1 MLVQNLGEL
10 VHKLCSDPSIPQSR
24 KDMTRTACG
33 YVLKA
38 TNAVSLEAIPVNR
51 IVPALNKLKSYL
63 VKSDLVK
70 RSQTNY
76 ISFYKRLIEYG
87 ISNGLLPNKIQKVMF
102 DEWVDISKPIK
113 GISPGEKGWRYA
125 MRILAWYS
133 SKYNMRPQ
141 DLTFTFLED
150 FKEYLEHDYGIQD
163 WRQIYNRIVRYWKN
177 LESTNEVPEL
187 EWPIL
192 PSGQKSKYGLNF
204 EDWPEKTKENFHEYK
219 KWCAADY
226 VIGRDRKYRQRA
238 ESIEQNISTTT
249 RIFGFAVN
257 INGYNINQVTSDLLF
272 DEKFINSFFDW
283 YINKRLGMLTVTA
296 ERTVAMLLS
305 MARGFFDRPNAVPW
319 LLEIKLSI
327 GHPKPIKNKRALII
341 PLQDLTR
348 VADGIKERRLR
359 EISNAKKRNSKTSKR
374 HESSLVRDELV
385 FRLIS
390 KRPLRSKNIREMKL
404 GKNLKNDNGTWYL
417 EYGSDEMKNNDSFR
431 ISFPKDLVPLLE
443 DYLENYRKNIFAG
456 PSCEWVFPSPN
467 GTHICASTV
476 QRIVTNN
483 TKRILNKH
491 IYPHLMRDIAA
502 YWYINETR
510 DYLTV
515 SKLLGH
521 KDINTTIKLYS
532 NFFPDDAA
540 VIYDDF
546 LSNKN
551 KTNKEN
557 HEK

>member
-38 TNAVSLEAIPVNR
+38 TNAVSLEAIPVSR

-76 ISFYKRLIEYG
+76 TSFYKRLIEYG
-87 ISNGLLPNKIQKVMF
+87 ILNGLLPKKIQKSMLN
-102 DEWVDISKPIK
+102 EWVDISKPIK

-133 SKYNMRPQ
+133 SEYNMVPR
-141 DLTFTFLED
+141 DLTRSFIENFL
-150 FKEYLEHDYGIQD
+150 EYLEHEYGIKD
-163 WRQIYNRIVRYWKN
+163 WRQIYNRIVRYWKY
-177 LESTNEVPEL
+177 LEASNDVPVF
-187 EWPIL
+187 EWPLL

-204 EDWPEKTKENFHEYK
+204 EDWPQKTKEEFNEYK
-219 KWCAADY
+219 KWCTDEY
-226 VIGRDRKYRQRA
+226 VKYRDRRYHQR
-238 ESIEQNISTTT
+238 EVSVEQNISTTS

-257 INGYNINQVTSDLLF
+257 VDGYTIDQVTSNLLF
-272 DEKFINSFFDW
+272 DKKFINSFFDW
-283 YINKRLGMLTVTA
+283 YINERIGKATVTA

-305 MARGFFDRPNAVPW
+305 MARGYFNRPAAVPW
-319 LLEIKLSI
+319 LLEIKISI
-327 GHPKPIKNKRALII
+327 GHPKPIKNKRDLIVS
-341 PLQDLTR
+341 LQDLTR

-359 EISNAKKRNSKTSKR
+359 EISNAKKRNSKPSKR
-374 HESSLVRDELV
+374 HTSSLVRDEFI
-385 FRLIS
+385 FRLLC
-390 KRPLRSKNIREMKL
+390 KRPMRSRNIREMKL
-404 GKNLKNDNGTWYL
+404 GKNLKKDAGNWYI
-417 EYGSDEMKNNDSFR
+417 EYSADEMKNNDSFR
-431 ISFPKDLVPLLE
+431 ISIPKDLVPLLE
-443 DYLENYRKNIFAG
+443 DYLENYRKNIYAD
-456 PSCEWVFPSPN
+456 PSCIWVFPSPN
-467 GTHICASTV
+467 GIHICASTV

-483 TKRILNKH
+483 TQRILNKH

-502 YWYINETR
+502 YWYINEFG

-521 KDINTTIKLYS
+521 KDINVTINLYS
-532 NFFPDDAA
+532 NFYPDDAA
-540 VIYDDF
+540 VKFDAF
-546 LSNKN
+546 FSNNIK
-551 KTNKEN
+551 KDEEN

>member
-38 TNAVSLEAIPVNR
+38 TNAVSVEAISVNR
-51 IVPALNKLKSYL
+51 IVPALNKLKPYL

-87 ISNGLLPNKIQKVMF
+87 ILNGLLPNKLQKSMLN
-102 DEWVDISKPIK
+102 EWIGISEPVK

-133 SKYNMRPQ
+133 SKYNVRPQ
-141 DLTFTFLED
+141 DLTVTFIEDFLE
-150 FKEYLEHDYGIQD
+150 FLEHEYGIKD
-163 WRQIYNRIVRYWKN
+163 WRQIYNRIVRYWN
-177 LESTNEVPEL
+177 ELESSNEVPNL
-187 EWPIL
+187 EWPKL
-192 PSGQKSKYGLNF
+192 PSGQKNKYGLNF
-204 EDWPEKTKENFHEYK
+204 EDWPGNTQKEFVEYK
-219 KWCAADY
+219 LWCTAKF
-226 VIGRDRKYRQRA
+226 RSDRKRRYHQRDV
-238 ESIEQNISTTT
+238 SVEQNISTTS

-257 INGYNINQVTSDLLF
+257 IDGYNIDQISSNLLF
-272 DEKFINSFFDW
+272 DKKFINSFFDW
-283 YINKRLGMLTVTA
+283 YINERLGRLTVTA

-305 MARGFFDRPNAVPW
+305 MARGHFNKPEAVPW
-319 LLEIKLSI
+319 LLEIKFSI
-327 GHPKPIKNKRALII
+327 GHPKPVKNKKDFI
-341 PLQDLTR
+341 LTMQELGC
-348 VADGIKERRLR
+348 VGNGIRERRLR
-359 EISNAKKRNSKTSKR
+359 EISNAKKRNTKPSPR
-374 HESSLVRDELV
+374 HNSSLVRDELV
-385 FRLIS
+385 FRLLS
-390 KRPLRSKNIREMKL
+390 RRPLRSRNIREMKL
-404 GKNLKNDNGTWYL
+404 GKNLKNDDGTWNI
-417 EYGSDEMKNNDSFR
+417 EYSSDEMKNNDSFR

-443 DYLENYRKNIFAG
+443 DYLENYRKNIFVG

-476 QRIVTNN
+476 QRIVTKNCQ
-483 TKRILNKH
+483 RILNKH
-491 IYPHLMRDIAA
+491 IYPHLMRDMVA
-502 YWYINETR
+502 YWYIKETG

-521 KDINTTIKLYS
+521 KDVNMTVRLYS
-532 NFFPDDAA
+532 NFDANDAA
-540 VIYDDF
+540 EKYDAFF
-546 LSNKN
+546 LKN
-551 KTNKEN
+551 NTTNEDN